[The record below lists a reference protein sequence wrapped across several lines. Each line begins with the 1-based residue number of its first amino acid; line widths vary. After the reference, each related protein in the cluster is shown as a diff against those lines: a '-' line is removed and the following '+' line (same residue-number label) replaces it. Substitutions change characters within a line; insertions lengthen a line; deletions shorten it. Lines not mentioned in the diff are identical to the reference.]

1 MNPSG
6 NRRRKIA
13 LLGAGQIGG
22 TLAHI
27 CATRRLGDIV
37 LLDVVDGVAKGKA
50 LDLWEGTP
58 LLHSDTR
65 LVAGKDPELMS
76 GADLVI
82 ITAGFPRKPGM
93 SRDELLDRNLE
104 VIADL
109 ARKVQRYA
117 PDSFVIVVT
126 NPLDAMVYAFY
137 RVSGFPK
144 ERVVGMAGVLDS
156 SRFRAFVAEAC
167 GVSVEDVYALVLG
180 GHGDDMVPLPR
191 YSHVAG
197 LPLEFF
203 LSSEEIARI
212 IERTRK
218 AGGEIVELLGT
229 GSAFYSPAL
238 SAIEM
243 AEAYLFDRRR
253 ILPVA
258 AYLEGEYGFSGI
270 FLGVPALISGK
281 GVERVLEIP
290 LTSGEKEELR
300 KSAER
305 VQKLISEV
313 DFRLS
318 SARG

>member
-1 MNPSG
+1 MA
-6 NRRRKIA
+6 RKKFA

-27 CATRRLGDIV
+27 IASRGLGDV
-37 LLDVVDGVAKGKA
+37 VMLDVVEGMAKGKA
-50 LDLWEGTP
+50 LDLFEGTP
-58 LLHSDTR
+58 LLHHDTTFR
-65 LVAGKDPELMS
+65 AGNDPALME
-76 GADLVI
+76 GADVVI

-93 SRDELLDRNLE
+93 SRDELLDKNME
-104 VIADL
+104 VISDL
-109 ARKVQRYA
+109 ARKVKAYA
-117 PDSFVIVVT
+117 PGAFVIVVT
-126 NPLDAMVYAFY
+126 NPLDAMVYTFY

-156 SRFRAFVAEAC
+156 SRFRAFLAEAC

-197 LPLEFF
+197 LPLHLF
-203 LSSEEIARI
+203 LDGAAIARI
-212 IERTRK
+212 VERTRN
-218 AGGEIVELLGT
+218 AGGEIVQLLGT

-243 AEAYLFDRRR
+243 AEAYLKDRKR

-270 FLGVPALISGK
+270 FLGVPVILGAG
-281 GVERVLEIP
+281 GVERILEIP
-290 LTSGEKEELR
+290 LEPEEQEAL
-300 KSAER
+300 KASAGR
-305 VQKLISEV
+305 VQRLIAEV
-313 DFRLS
+313 EQRLK
-318 SARG
+318 GKG